1 MSFKEVT
8 FSIEPMQM
16 NNVEQCSSISIIPAQ
31 ALEQTKRTKRPV
43 VLFNKDEPVKPSAA
57 PNLIVFEQKKILPD
71 VALYRWHK
79 GFRHLSGRYTRVTVL
94 KLEIYYP
101 DDLHDILVTR
111 YLSMTLNAPS
121 NHQSWHIKGRVR
133 DHKCFVEF
141 VIFEEDIANAQFD
154 IKVSSAFDVSDLQ
167 DFNFHVGQIEVNKWK
182 QHEFNK

>member
-1 MSFKEVT
+1 MTIDNADK
-8 FSIEPMQM
+8 
-16 NNVEQCSSISIIPAQ
+16 CCISTVPAQ
-31 ALEQTKRTKRPV
+31 DLEQAKRTKKPV
-43 VLFNKDEPVKPSAA
+43 VLFNKDEPVKSVTAA

-94 KLEIYYP
+94 KMEIYYP
-101 DDLHDILVTR
+101 DDLHDILVSR
-111 YLSMTLNAPS
+111 YLSLALTASS
-121 NHQSWHIKGRVR
+121 NHTWHTKGRVR

-141 VIFEEDIANAQFD
+141 VIFEEDIGTAQFD

-167 DFNFHVGQIEVNKWK
+167 DFQFNVGQIEVNKWK